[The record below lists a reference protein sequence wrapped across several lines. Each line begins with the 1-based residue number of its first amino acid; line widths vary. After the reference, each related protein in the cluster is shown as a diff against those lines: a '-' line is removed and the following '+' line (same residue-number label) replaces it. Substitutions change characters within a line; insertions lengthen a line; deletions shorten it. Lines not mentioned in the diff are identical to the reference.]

1 MSRRQEIARER
12 ARREAALAAD
22 CGAPEA
28 LVVNDPAVSPDP
40 VGQGSDDA
48 PSLDFQRFRA
58 RRVRA
63 RIGALLEDLEIAI
76 GRRDLQAVWD
86 VLDEATSMRCFPPGV
101 REEALMIARMP
112 KDSHRAP
119 IKLYRFHEQLQRL
132 DDEPLEWGDPQQ
144 LDLPISGD
152 VIRAGWSATDRPGRR
167 SGRR

>member
-22 CGAPEA
+22 CGA
-28 LVVNDPAVSPDP
+28 LN
-40 VGQGSDDA
+40 
-48 PSLDFQRFRA
+48 PSLDFERFRA

-86 VLDEATSMRCFPPGV
+86 VLDEATSMRCFPPDV
-101 REEALMIARMP
+101 REEALVIARLP
-112 KDSHRAP
+112 KGSLRAP
-119 IKLYRFHEQLQRL
+119 IKLYRFHEQLQQL

-152 VIRAGWSATDRPGRR
+152 AIRGGWSATGRPGRR
-167 SGRR
+167 SGGR